1 MKATVDDTLC
11 SDCGVCSDT
20 LPEVFGTNDD
30 GKTVVLVD
38 PIPEEHEDATR
49 DTADSCPMG
58 AIVLE

>member
-20 LPEVFGTNDD
+20 LPEVFETNDA

-38 PIPEEHEDATR
+38 LIPEEHEDAAR
-49 DTADSCPMG
+49 DTADSCPTG
-58 AIVLE
+58 AIVIE